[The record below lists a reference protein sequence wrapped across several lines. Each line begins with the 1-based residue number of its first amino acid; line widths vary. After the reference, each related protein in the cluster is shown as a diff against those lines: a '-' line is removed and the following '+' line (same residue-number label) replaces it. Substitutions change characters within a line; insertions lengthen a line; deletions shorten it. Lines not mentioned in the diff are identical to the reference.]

1 MVSRDIV
8 LRLDKDGYG
17 QGGEKEE
24 GDDDDDE
31 VVVEEE
37 EEEEISWLTLCSL
50 SSPRPSYSGC
60 KMHADASIKHLP
72 LVAAVPESCV
82 RSCRGFKV
90 GDFRRLS
97 RAAWSSGVWPGVGQ
111 DEGGWPHGVEIR
123 GTRRVSRPP

>member
-1 MVSRDIV
+1 
-8 LRLDKDGYG
+8 LDKDGYG

-24 GDDDDDE
+24 GDDDDE
-31 VVVEEE
+31 VEKEK

-90 GDFRRLS
+90 GEFS
-97 RAAWSSGVWPGVGQ
+97 
-111 DEGGWPHGVEIR
+111 
-123 GTRRVSRPP
+123 